1 MEPSQD
7 QSGVAPSPPPMQA
20 GGRNPRTIRIIVI
33 LVVIILAVSAATAY
47 YVFFS
52 QSSACNF
59 TSTNPL
65 IFDQPERPD
74 TLDPHT
80 TFSTP
85 GWGIVQQ
92 VYQSLVNYNGSSYVT
107 FVPVLA
113 KSWTVS
119 ADGFNYTFVLRQ
131 DVHFSNGDP
140 FNAYVMW
147 FSLYR
152 AIVMNRAGSFILQEN
167 FWYPGVNYYSDAN
180 DSANSSAWVTN
191 ALNTWDFSNP
201 SSAQQ
206 ASMAAD
212 NNSFQAVDRYT
223 LVLKTGNGYLG
234 YAPYAFLLASIAG
247 PIASAVDPIVIRAH
261 GGVVPDADNTWMTTS
276 MIGTGPYVLSGGFL
290 DLTSA
295 PSYTIN
301 PDPNYWGKNAATAE
315 PLNNIIQPGASSI
328 QIDFQ
333 GDPAIAVND
342 MKTGKVVA
350 SSFAYIGPSTVNTL
364 KGVQCVSVNALDNV
378 YGSTAGGWW
387 IYMNQASEP
396 FTNWSVRQAVV
407 HAINYDRIIQ
417 VAFGGYADRWV
428 GPVPPGY
435 PYYNPDNLA
444 PYAYNLTIARQYM
457 AQSPWPSGY
466 PNTINYEYVNLGD
479 WADVANLLKDDLS
492 KIGIT
497 INPVGIPN
505 IDKLYELQQTD
516 ADGNCIAQTTA
527 NGGPFPIGQEFYTSD
542 YISPDDWTQNN
553 AISYGSANAC
563 MAGYNNLEIDN
574 LTLDA
579 ATQSDANVAKAEYAT
594 ITRTMYD
601 NATVAWLVVP
611 TQFQVVN
618 THLLGFVA
626 NPMGAAIPFVVT
638 QNTAYARRS

>member
-1 MEPSQD
+1 
-7 QSGVAPSPPPMQA
+7 MQA

-167 FWYPGVNYYSDAN
+167 FWYPGVNYYSDA
-180 DSANSSAWVTN
+180 D
-191 ALNTWDFSNP
+191 D
-201 SSAQQ
+201 
-206 ASMAAD
+206 
-212 NNSFQAVDRYT
+212 
-223 LVLKTGNGYLG
+223 
-234 YAPYAFLLASIAG
+234 
-247 PIASAVDPIVIRAH
+247 
-261 GGVVPDADNTWMTTS
+261 TWMTTS

-315 PLNNIIQPGASSI
+315 PWNNIIQPGASSI

-333 GDPAIAVND
+333 SDPAIAVND

-407 HAINYDRIIQ
+407 HAINYARIIQ

-579 ATQSDANVAKAEYAT
+579 ATQSDPNVARAEYAT

-638 QNTAYARRS
+638 QNTAYARRG

>member
-1 MEPSQD
+1 
-7 QSGVAPSPPPMQA
+7 MQA

-33 LVVIILAVSAATAY
+33 LVVIILAASAATAY

-180 DSANSSAWVTN
+180 DSANSSTWVTN

-407 HAINYDRIIQ
+407 HAINYARIIQ
-417 VAFGGYADRWV
+417 VAFGGYADRISAEGDLDDPSV
-428 GPVPPGY
+428 VDRVDDGLSHRPIRERLAGLIHVDPPAAGRGSVNVVERVHRHTLDSLQGVHRRGADVCERGGDDFPGLHVVDGDGRIALEVDLDRRGPRLDDVVQWLRGRRV
-435 PYYNPDNLA
+435 LA
-444 PYAYNLTIARQYM
+444 PVVRVRIDRVTRGAREIEEAA
-457 AQSPWPSGY
+457 AQHIRSCADHARGHPR
-466 PNTINYEYVNLGD
+466 VVRVGD
-479 WADVANLLKDDLS
+479 DATMRTDHDWIDRTGNGARNRGEQERVRGVPEVAV
-492 KIGIT
+492 
-497 INPVGIPN
+497 PR
-505 IDKLYELQQTD
+505 LQD
-516 ADGNCIAQTTA
+516 ERVSVDG
-527 NGGPFPIGQEFYTSD
+527 
-542 YISPDDWTQNN
+542 
-553 AISYGSANAC
+553 
-563 MAGYNNLEIDN
+563 LER
-574 LTLDA
+574 
-579 ATQSDANVAKAEYAT
+579 VVVRRH
-594 ITRTMYD
+594 TR
-601 NATVAWLVVP
+601 
-611 TQFQVVN
+611 
-618 THLLGFVA
+618 LLGRAWV
-626 NPMGAAIPFVVT
+626 
-638 QNTAYARRS
+638 